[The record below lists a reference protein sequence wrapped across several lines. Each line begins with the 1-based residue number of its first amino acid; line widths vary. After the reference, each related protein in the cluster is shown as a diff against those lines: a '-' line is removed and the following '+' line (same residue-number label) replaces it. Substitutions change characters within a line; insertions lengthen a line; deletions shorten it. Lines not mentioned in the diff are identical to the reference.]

1 MLPGVIKSWPYPPS
15 SNDGVLDYL
24 KRLYS
29 ALVEN
34 SIQAS
39 YVLPSKIDNLAADP
53 DTTKWGATDAG
64 RIWYNTVSAQVK
76 YWDGANIVV
85 L

>member
-1 MLPGVIKSWPYPPS
+1 MAIKSWPYPPA
-15 SNDGVLDYL
+15 DGGDVTAYL

-29 ALVEN
+29 ALVEYTVQQDI
-34 SIQAS
+34 SK
-39 YVLPSKIDNLAADP
+39 PSKLDAVASDP

-64 RIWYNTVSAQVK
+64 RIWYNTGDAKVK
-76 YWDGANIVV
+76 YWDGGSIVE